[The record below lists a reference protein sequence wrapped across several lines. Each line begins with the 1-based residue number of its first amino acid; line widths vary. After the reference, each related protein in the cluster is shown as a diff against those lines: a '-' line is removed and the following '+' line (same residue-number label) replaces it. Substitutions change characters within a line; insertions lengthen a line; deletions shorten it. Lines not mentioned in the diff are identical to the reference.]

1 MGSVFKYFVRF
12 LYGLIF
18 AIHVKMKRMKVL
30 LYFESERVISISGIG
45 RARRHQIMACESA
58 GIDYTLNPLDN
69 YDILHINTT
78 LLNSKSMVENARRH
92 GRKVIYHAHSTEED
106 FRNSFMFSNQLA
118 PFVKNHLISL
128 YSSADEIITP
138 TPYSKRLLEA
148 YGIKVPITPISNGID
163 LNRFVYDENKIEA
176 FLRYFSLNKDDKV
189 VLGVG
194 MLFERKGILDFF
206 EVARALPDYT
216 FIWFG
221 TTPKISLPPN
231 INKALEDPPLNV
243 IMPGYVKGAIIEGAY
258 LFSSCFFFPSYEE
271 TEGIV
276 VLEALASRQQVIVR
290 DIGAFEDWLV
300 DGDSCYKGKNNDDFV
315 ELIDSYIKG
324 DLRPTIDRGYEVA
337 KKRSINA
344 IGQEL
349 KKVYERVYQTL

>member
-1 MGSVFKYFVRF
+1 
-12 LYGLIF
+12 
-18 AIHVKMKRMKVL
+18 MKVL
-30 LYFESERVISISGIG
+30 LYFESEKVLSISGIG

-92 GRKVIYHAHSTEED
+92 RRKVIYHAHSTQED
-106 FRNSFMFSNQLA
+106 FRNSFLFSNQLA
-118 PFVKNHLISL
+118 PFVKHHLISL

-138 TPYSKRLLEA
+138 TDYAKKLLEG
-148 YGIKVPITPISNGID
+148 YGIKLPITAISNGID
-163 LNRFVYDENKIEA
+163 LNRFVYNKAKVEA
-176 FLRYFSLNKDDKV
+176 FRRYFSLNEDDKV

-206 EVARALPDYT
+206 EVARALPQYK

-221 TTPKISLPPN
+221 TTPKISLPHS
-231 INKALEDPPLNV
+231 INKALEDPPINV

-258 LFSSCFFFPSYEE
+258 LASSCFFFPSFEE

-276 VLEALASRQQVIVR
+276 TLEALASRQQVIVR
-290 DIGAFEDWLV
+290 DIGAFEGWLEN
-300 DGDSCYKGKNNDDFV
+300 GKNCYMGNNVEDFIH
-315 ELIDSYIKG
+315 LIDSYIKKE
-324 DLRPTIDRGYEVA
+324 LRPTIDAGYEVA
-337 KKRSINA
+337 KARSIDA
-344 IGQEL
+344 VGREL
-349 KKVYERVYQTL
+349 KKVYERVYQSL

>member
-1 MGSVFKYFVRF
+1 
-12 LYGLIF
+12 
-18 AIHVKMKRMKVL
+18 MKVL
-30 LYFESERVISISGIG
+30 LYFESEKVLSISGIG

-58 GIDYTLNPLDN
+58 GIDYTLNPLDD

-78 LLNSKSMVENARRH
+78 LLNSKAMVENARRH
-92 GRKVIYHAHSTEED
+92 HRAVIYHAHSTEED

-138 TPYSKRLLEA
+138 TPYAKSLLHS
-148 YGIKVPITPISNGID
+148 YGIELPITPISNGID
-163 LNRFVYDENKIEA
+163 LGRFVYDKDKVEA
-176 FLRYFSLNKDDKV
+176 FYRYFSLSRDDKI

-206 EVARALPDYT
+206 EVARALPEYK

-221 TTPKISLPPN
+221 TTPKISLPPV
-231 INKALEDPPLNV
+231 INKALEDLPLNV

-258 LFSSCFFFPSYEE
+258 LASDCFFFPSYEE

-276 VLEALASRQQVIVR
+276 VLEALASKQQVIVR
-290 DIGAFEDWLV
+290 DIGAFEGWLK
-300 DGDSCYKGKNNDDFV
+300 DKENCYMGKSKEDFIR
-315 ELIDSYIKG
+315 LIDACLKKELPSTTEG
-324 DLRPTIDRGYEVA
+324 GYEVA
-337 KKRSINA
+337 KSRSIEE
-344 IGQEL
+344 IGKQL
-349 KKVYERVYQTL
+349 KTVYERVYQKL